1 LNWNWDPATWKKPPK
16 LVLGLLTIWPILYI
30 PLFLILIFSGMFLGI
45 LFGEPSQPSSRLD
58 LIQLERK
65 IQNGEIKE
73 LKAFSREIRA
83 TDRYGRHF
91 ETTVDNQTTREEIIR
106 QARELDSNQR
116 PRVEK
121 IEENASEPQG
131 NPIFPAGFM
140 LVFVLHMFTILLS
153 FLLMPLYI
161 ILAVKNERLDQTMRI
176 VWVVLACTVGMFSNI
191 VYWYQHIWRRPA
203 GNGTGATPPT
213 QATAAT

>member
-1 LNWNWDPATWKKPPK
+1 MNWNWDPPTWKKPAK
-16 LVLGLLTIWPILYI
+16 LLLGLLTIWPVLYI
-30 PLFLILIFSGMFLGI
+30 PLFLISIFSGMFLSI
-45 LFGEPSQPSSRLD
+45 LFGEPSQQSSRLD

-65 IQNGEIKE
+65 IQSGEIKE
-73 LKAFSREIRA
+73 LKVFPREIRA

-91 ETTVDNQTTREEIIR
+91 ETSVDNETTREEIIS

-121 IEENASEPQG
+121 IEENASEPQV
-131 NPIFPAGFM
+131 NLIFPVGFM

-161 ILAVKNERLDQTMRI
+161 ILAVKNERLDQTLRI
-176 VWVVLACTVGMFSNI
+176 VWVVLACTVGMFSNP
-191 VYWYQHIWRRPA
+191 VYWYLYIWR
-203 GNGTGATPPT
+203 TPKPP
-213 QATAAT
+213 ATASQSTL

>member
-1 LNWNWDPATWKKPPK
+1 MNWNWDPATWKKPPK

-30 PLFLILIFSGMFLGI
+30 PLFLILIFSGMFLGV
-45 LFGEPSQPSSRLD
+45 LFGEPSQQSSRLD

-73 LKAFSREIRA
+73 LKVFSREIRA
-83 TDRYGRHF
+83 TDRSGRHF
-91 ETTVDNQTTREEIIR
+91 ETSVDNQTTREEIIR

-121 IEENASEPQG
+121 IEENASEPQE
-131 NPIFPAGFM
+131 NLIFPAAFM
-140 LVFVLHMFTILLS
+140 LVFVLHMFTILLT

-176 VWVVLACTVGMFSNI
+176 VWVVLACTVGVFSNV
-191 VYWYQHIWRRPA
+191 VYWYLYIWR
-203 GNGTGATPPT
+203 TPKPP
-213 QATAAT
+213 ATASQSTL

>member
-1 LNWNWDPATWKKPPK
+1 MTWTWEPTTWKKPAK
-16 LVLGLLTIWPILYI
+16 LSLGLLTIWPILYI
-30 PLFLILIFSGMFLGI
+30 PFFVLLIFSGMFLGV
-45 LFGEPSQPSSRLD
+45 LFDEPSRQSSRLD

-73 LKAFSREIRA
+73 LKVFSREIRA

-91 ETTVDNQTTREEIIR
+91 ETTVDNETTREEIIR

-116 PRVEK
+116 PRVET
-121 IEENASEPQG
+121 IEENSSEPKV
-131 NPIFPAGFM
+131 NPIFPAGFI
-140 LVFVLHMFTILLS
+140 LIFVLHMFTILLS

-176 VWVVLACTVGMFSNI
+176 VWVVLACTVGMVSNA
-191 VYWYQHIWRRPA
+191 VYWYLYIWRRPDETA
-203 GNGTGATPPT
+203 SGAPPPT
-213 QATAAT
+213 EAPVTT